1 VTPVQ
6 PVTPADLPTA
16 AATLAKAFAEDPVMS
31 WLTGDRP
38 ARFTRRARGFF
49 AESARRS
56 ITLGAAW
63 MTADGNGAALWT
75 PPGKWKLDLFAT
87 ARLAPGSA
95 WLYRSRLRTA
105 MRALSIM
112 EDSHPPEPHWYLSF
126 LGTDPSMQG
135 KGYGSALL
143 APVLQRCDRDGVPA
157 YLESSNERNIPFYER
172 QGFVVTGKHDLL
184 GGPPLFPMWRA
195 VT

>member
-6 PVTPADLPTA
+6 PITPADLATA

-38 ARFTRRARGFF
+38 ARFARLARGFF

-75 PPGKWKLDLFAT
+75 PPGKWKLDLLAT
-87 ARLAPGSA
+87 ARLAPSSL
-95 WLYRSRLRTA
+95 WLYRFRLPTA

-112 EDSHPPEPHWYLSF
+112 EGSHPPEPHWFLSL

-143 APVLQRCDRDGVPA
+143 TPVLRRCDRDGLPA

-172 QGFVVTGKHDLL
+172 QGFVVTGKHELP